1 MVVTGLEFLV
11 LVSVQEYGDE
21 VGRGLEACVMY
32 NKIATGER
40 GGEIGGR
47 PEFRRKN
54 YWLRLVTL
62 PRQ

>member
-40 GGEIGGR
+40 GGGG
-47 PEFRRKN
+47 K
-54 YWLRLVTL
+54 
-62 PRQ
+62 